1 MSRIAVLG
9 AGAFGMALAA
19 VHGFEGRRVTLWGRD
34 PARMAALDAN
44 RGDPDRLPGV
54 VLPDGVA
61 CTADI
66 GRVAHARVLLIVVSA
81 QNTGAFLAERGADL
95 PPVPLVLCAK
105 GIDAGTLRLQTEIA
119 ADTLPEAKIAA
130 RLAALTGPGFAG
142 EIARNL
148 PSALT
153 LACADAAL
161 GQSLQARLAAR
172 RLRLYLTDDVIGA
185 QIGGALKNVIAIAC
199 GMAEGAGLGHSA
211 RAALMTRGFAEMTRL
226 GVALGARAET
236 LAGLSGL
243 GDLSLTCNST
253 QSRNFALGKAMGAG
267 AARPGGTVE
276 GVATARAACTLS
288 ARHGVEMPI
297 AAAVADVLEGRLT
310 IDGAMDA
317 LLSRPLRDE

>member
-1 MSRIAVLG
+1 MSGIAVLG

-66 GRVAHARVLLIVVSA
+66 GRVADAQVLLIVVSA

-119 ADTLPEAKIAA
+119 ADALPEAKVAA

-153 LACADAAL
+153 LACADATL

-288 ARHGVEMPI
+288 ARQGVEMPI

>member
-1 MSRIAVLG
+1 MSGIAVLG

-66 GRVAHARVLLIVVSA
+66 GRVADARVLLIVVSA

-119 ADTLPEAKIAA
+119 ADALPEAKIAA

-153 LACADAAL
+153 LACADATL
-161 GQSLQARLAAR
+161 GQSLQALLAAR

>member
-1 MSRIAVLG
+1 MSGIAVLG

-19 VHGFEGRRVTLWGRD
+19 VHAGEGRRVILWGRD
-34 PARMAALDAN
+34 PARMAALAA
-44 RGDPDRLPGV
+44 RRADPDRLPGV
-54 VLPDGVA
+54 SLPEAVE
-61 CTADI
+61 CTAEI
-66 GRVAHARVLLIVVSA
+66 GRVRGARALLLAVSA
-81 QNTGAFLAERGADL
+81 QNTGAFLAERGAEL
-95 PPVPLVLCAK
+95 PRAPVVLCAK
-105 GIDAGTLRLQTEIA
+105 GIDARTLRLQTEIA
-119 ADTLPEAKIAA
+119 AEALPGAP
-130 RLAALTGPGFAG
+130 LAALTGPGFAG

-153 LACADAAL
+153 LACADPAL
-161 GQSLQARLAAR
+161 GPDLQRRLAAR

-185 QIGGALKNVIAIAC
+185 QIGGALKNVMAIAC
-199 GMAEGAGLGHSA
+199 GMADGAGLGHSA

-226 GVALGARAET
+226 AVALGARAET

-253 QSRNFALGKAMGAG
+253 QSRNFSLGRALGSG

-276 GVATARAACTLS
+276 GVATARAACALS

-310 IDGAMDA
+310 LDGAMEA